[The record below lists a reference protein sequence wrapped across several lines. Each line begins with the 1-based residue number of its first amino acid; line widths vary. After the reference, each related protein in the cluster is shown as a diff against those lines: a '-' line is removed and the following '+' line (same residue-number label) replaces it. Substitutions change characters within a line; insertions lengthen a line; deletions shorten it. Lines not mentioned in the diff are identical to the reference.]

1 MGALLQRIK
10 EWWAGADRT
19 QRLISVFGA
28 AFLVVLVV
36 GTMMLSSKT
45 RMEPVAPG
53 ASPAEQSAIRDAVVS
68 YGFPASF
75 ENGQVMAPAKN
86 ISEIR
91 AKLSQDGKLSGGGP
105 KGFELIGGDS
115 LFATPAQEAE
125 RIKMAAQGELAKT
138 IMKYQGVQDATVHIN
153 VGRKSAFVGEGDE
166 PSAVVTISPKPGWD
180 LTSRDGK
187 AISQIVQLAVSGM
200 KPDGVSVIANT
211 GQILYD
217 GADLGSGN
225 AVATKK
231 IEAEAAESKRRERDL
246 QRRLDAAFGVGST
259 IAMVQV
265 ELNMDE
271 ISEEE
276 TVQTPTSKPLV
287 RSTSTETL
295 TGDSPTSPPQGGAE
309 GNVLASTPTT
319 GSSSKSYVGEQADEQ
334 YGSNVKS
341 TTKKIAAGE
350 LESLNVNVLVD
361 TNKIPDSTTVKGF
374 VDGLLTT
381 AQERNFKATV
391 TDAQF
396 STEAAD
402 LAKKAASGAQS
413 ANMMQQVMGFLPIV
427 ALLIV
432 GLVLVKSL
440 SSSLKSKGGPVPALA
455 VNADGTLSLPYSPT
469 LEALIGGGSSGS
481 ASLEGMNAEQQIL
494 ALTAESAE
502 RQENDFDDAPE
513 FIGEIKQRIDVPLEQ
528 IRKLSK
534 EKPEMVAL
542 LLKTWMLEDM

>member
-19 QRLISVFGA
+19 QKLISTFGA

-36 GTMMLSSKT
+36 GTVMLSSRT

-53 ASPAEQSAIRDAVVS
+53 ATPAEQSAIRDAVVS

-91 AKLSQDGKLSGGGP
+91 AKLAQDGKLASGGPVGMNA
-105 KGFELIGGDS
+105 LSGGNMFD
-115 LFATPAQEAE
+115 TPAVEAE
-125 RIKMAAQGELAKT
+125 RIRFAAQGELAQT

-153 VGRKSAFVGEGDE
+153 GGRKSAFVNEGD
-166 PSAVVTISPKPGWD
+166 PASAVVTISPKPGWD
-180 LTSRDGK
+180 LGPRDGK
-187 AISQIVQLAVSGM
+187 AIAQIVQLAVSGL
-200 KPDGVSVIANT
+200 KPEGVSVIANN

-217 GADLGSGN
+217 GAEANSGD
-225 AVATKK
+225 AVATRK
-231 IEAEAAESKRRERDL
+231 IEAEASESKRREKDL
-246 QRRLDAAFGVGST
+246 QRRLDQAFGPGAT

-276 TVQTPTSKPLV
+276 HIQTPGKPIAKTSL
-287 RSTSTETL
+287 TETL
-295 TGDSPTSPPQGGAE
+295 SGD
-309 GNVLASTPTT
+309 TPTT
-319 GSSSKSYVGEQADEQ
+319 GQSNGTAEANVLAAPPTSSSANRSYASEQEDAQ
-334 YGSNVKS
+334 YAVNEKTIS
-341 TTKKIAAGE
+341 TKKASGYMLA
-350 LESLNVNVLVD
+350 LNVNVLVD
-361 TNKIPDSTTVKGF
+361 TNKVKDSTTVKGF

-381 AQERNFKATV
+381 AQERNFRATV
-391 TDAQF
+391 T
-396 STEAAD
+396 EAAFSD
-402 LAKKAASGAQS
+402 TVAKAAEKAASGAAS

-440 SSSLKSKGGPVPALA
+440 AASLKSRNQVTLSVSDG
-455 VNADGTLSLPYSPT
+455 GTLSLPYSPS
-469 LEALIGGGSSGS
+469 LEALIGGTGGGSTPID
-481 ASLEGMNAEQQIL
+481 ADQLL
-494 ALTAESAE
+494 ALTSATAQRHE
-502 RQENDFDDAPE
+502 DDNDFSDAPE

-542 LLKTWMLEDM
+542 LLKTWMMEEM